1 MQHGLICGSARLS
14 NVFNPAGQ
22 DAWFLR
28 MFRDV
33 TGNTILRA
41 NDAGHFLQ
49 EEKDEELATPF

>member
-1 MQHGLICGSARLS
+1 
-14 NVFNPAGQ
+14 
-22 DAWFLR
+22 